1 MLKQAPNFSMDG
13 NEKSHCIN
21 IYYIVIKKDI
31 THFSDQTNILQI
43 DEENIP
49 EMLCFHFLIYYL
61 KDFRVLLSLTV
72 LRATDHIFGLIKI

>member
-1 MLKQAPNFSMDG
+1 MSVAILWVNKMLKQAPNFSMDG

-43 DEENIP
+43 DEEKP
-49 EMLCFHFLIYYL
+49 EIYQKCF
-61 KDFRVLLSLTV
+61 VS
-72 LRATDHIFGLIKI
+72 IF